1 MIQFLKK
8 NQKYFKLIFVIA
20 VAFIALT
27 QITGLLKQVQPDKIS
42 LIFERLSLFDFVLVI
57 LTGLISVVPMLNYD
71 RVLNQLVGTDYP
83 DRKSVV

>member
-8 NQKYFKLIFVIA
+8 NQNYFKLIFVIA

-42 LIFERLSLFDFVLVI
+42 LIFWNVLAYLTLFW
-57 LTGLISVVPMLNYD
+57 
-71 RVLNQLVGTDYP
+71 
-83 DRKSVV
+83 